1 MKTVN
6 LSSDQSEWR
15 LGGLNGYAVILAV
28 VHLVVACPILV
39 LVVWAA
45 SDGVITDKCVQL
57 LAFAVGPFVVFAVYG
72 GLFRLI
78 AGRWTL
84 VPNFAFLACVA
95 GVWFVGVTKTCQTRM
110 ISVAEAEQIQ
120 QDLSSQVEYLA
131 EGLRASVEKTGQYR
145 MEAKPLANYLKAAEA
160 AGLPRPVVEE
170 CCNTAMTLL
179 KEERHKRAVRHDA
192 IARLNAAGG
201 IQAKTITSKKDAEN
215 RLKLARQILK
225 AGEDVHQHITSG
237 SERIRDLLVKAG
249 INGTRL
255 EQLRG
260 CVPGYGISAEDK
272 NACAAMVEYDQTRVA
287 YFSLL
292 ADKWGQ
298 WQWDGNGFASSD
310 PAVVKEYNRLSDV
323 LAKTE
328 ANADPLPK
336 KTQSVSSAKK
346 PQNAQPVKKTQ
357 NASPAKKSKT
367 ATPTRKTT
375 SASTK
380 DQRQTIR

>member
-1 MKTVN
+1 MKAVN
-6 LSSDQSEWR
+6 LSSDDSEWR

-39 LVVWAA
+39 LVAWAA
-45 SDGVITDKCVQL
+45 NNGGMTGKCVPL
-57 LAFAVGPFVVFAVYG
+57 LAFAVGPFVVFAVYS

-95 GVWFVGVTKTCQTRM
+95 GVWFVGATKTCQTRM
-110 ISVAEAEQIQ
+110 ISVAQAEQTHQ
-120 QDLSSQVEYLA
+120 NLSSQVEGLT
-131 EGLRASVEKTGQYR
+131 ESLRAFVEKTGQYR

-160 AGLPRPVVEE
+160 AGLPRPAVEE

-192 IARLNAAGG
+192 ISRLNAAGG
-201 IQAKTITSKKDAEN
+201 TQAKTITSRKDAES
-215 RLKLARQILK
+215 RLKLAQQILK
-225 AGEDVHQHITSG
+225 AAEDVQQHMTSG
-237 SERIRDLLVKAG
+237 SERIRDILVKAG

-260 CVPGYGISAEDK
+260 CVPGYGVSAEDK
-272 NACAAMVEYDQTRVA
+272 SACTAMLEYDQTRVA

-298 WQWDGNGFASSD
+298 WQWDRDRFASSD
-310 PAVVKEYNRLSDV
+310 PAIVKEYKRLSDV
-323 LAKTE
+323 LGKTE
-328 ANADPLPK
+328 ANADLPPRQTQGVSSVN
-336 KTQSVSSAKK
+336 KTQN
-346 PQNAQPVKKTQ
+346 PQPVKNAQ
-357 NASPAKKSKT
+357 NANPARKSKT
-367 ATPTRKTT
+367 ATPAKKAA
-375 SASTK
+375 SASSK
-380 DQRQTIR
+380 DKRQTIR